1 MTNKLSI
8 TLSAIVLIAF
18 AGCASTPEPAAPAPA
33 PAPAPK
39 PAPQALPATP
49 PAAPKPAAPKPEK
62 VTTASTVNFDFDRY
76 VIRPDARTRLDDLV
90 GKLRNVTLE
99 VVIAVGHADRI
110 GSDAYNMK
118 LSVRRADS
126 VKAYLVSKG
135 IAASRLYTEGK
146 GERQPVKECKGD
158 KKTKELIACLE
169 PNRRVELEAVGSV
182 TK

>member
-1 MTNKLSI
+1 MNNKLSI
-8 TLSAIVLIAF
+8 TLSAIVLLAF
-18 AGCASTPEPAAPAPA
+18 AGCASTPEQAPAPA
-33 PAPAPK
+33 PAPAPAAPK
-39 PAPQALPATP
+39 EAPPAPP
-49 PAAPKPAAPKPEK
+49 PAAKAAPKPEK
-62 VTTASTVNFDFDRY
+62 VTNASTVNFDFDRY
-76 VIRPDARTRLDDLV
+76 VIRPDARTKLDDLV
-90 GKLRNVTLE
+90 GKMRNVTLE
-99 VVIAVGHADRI
+99 VIIAVGHADRL

-135 IAASRLYTEGK
+135 ITASRVYTEGK

-158 KKTKELIACLE
+158 KKTKELITCLE

>member
-1 MTNKLSI
+1 MNKRLS
-8 TLSAIVLIAF
+8 TALSAIVLLAF
-18 AGCASTPEPAAPAPA
+18 AGCAATPEPAPAPPPAPA
-33 PAPAPK
+33 PQAPPPPPAP
-39 PAPQALPATP
+39 
-49 PAAPKPAAPKPEK
+49 PKPAPKPEK

-76 VIRPDARTRLDDLV
+76 VIRPDARSKLDDLV
-90 GKLRNVTLE
+90 GKLRDVNLE

-135 IAASRLYTEGK
+135 IGASRIYTEGK

-169 PNRRVELEAVGSV
+169 PNRRVETEAVGSA

>member
-1 MTNKLSI
+1 MINKLSV
-8 TLSAIVLIAF
+8 TLSAIVLLAF

-39 PAPQALPATP
+39 AEPPAPP
-49 PAAPKPAAPKPEK
+49 PAPKAAAPAPKPEK

-76 VIRPDARTRLDDLV
+76 VIRPDSRTKLDDLV

-99 VVIAVGHADRI
+99 VVIAVGHADRL
-110 GSDAYNMK
+110 GGDAYNMK

-135 IAASRLYTEGK
+135 IAASRVYTEGK

-169 PNRRVELEAVGSV
+169 PNRRVDMEAVGSV

>member
-1 MTNKLSI
+1 MTNRLS
-8 TLSAIVLIAF
+8 TALSAIVLLAF
-18 AGCASTPEPAAPAPA
+18 AGCAATPEPAPPPPPPAPAPRPA
-33 PAPAPK
+33 APPPPPAPAPK
-39 PAPQALPATP
+39 A
-49 PAAPKPAAPKPEK
+49 EK
-62 VTTASTVNFDFDRY
+62 ITTASTVNFDFDRY
-76 VIRPDARTRLDDLV
+76 VIRPDARSKLDDLV
-90 GKLRNVTLE
+90 GKLRSVNLE
-99 VVIAVGHADRI
+99 VIIAVGHADRI

-135 IAASRLYTEGK
+135 IAASRIYTEGK

-169 PNRRVELEAVGSV
+169 PNRRVESEAVGSA

>member
-1 MTNKLSI
+1 MINKLST
-8 TLSAIVLIAF
+8 TLSAIVLVAF
-18 AGCASTPEPAAPAPA
+18 AGCASTPEPAAPTPA
-33 PAPAPK
+33 PAPAP
-39 PAPQALPATP
+39 QTP
-49 PAAPKPAAPKPEK
+49 PSPPPPAPKPAAAKPEK

-76 VIRPDARTRLDDLV
+76 VIRPDARTKLDDLV

-135 IAASRLYTEGK
+135 IAASRVYTEGK
-146 GERQPVKECKGD
+146 GERQPVKQCKGD

-169 PNRRVELEAVGSV
+169 PNRRAELEAVGSV

>member
-1 MTNKLSI
+1 MNKRLS
-8 TLSAIVLIAF
+8 TALSAIVLLAF
-18 AGCASTPEPAAPAPA
+18 AGCAATPEPAPAPPPAPA
-33 PAPAPK
+33 PQAPPPPPPPPAPPK
-39 PAPQALPATP
+39 PAPKA
-49 PAAPKPAAPKPEK
+49 EK

-76 VIRPDARTRLDDLV
+76 VIRPDARSKLDDLV
-90 GKLRNVTLE
+90 SKLRDVNLE

-110 GSDAYNMK
+110 GGDAYNMK

-135 IAASRLYTEGK
+135 IAASRIYTEGK

-169 PNRRVELEAVGSV
+169 PNRRVETEAVGSAI
-182 TK
+182 K

>member
-1 MTNKLSI
+1 MITNKLSV
-8 TLSAIVLIAF
+8 TLSAIVLVAF
-18 AGCASTPEPAAPAPA
+18 AGCASTPEPAAPTPQ

-39 PAPQALPATP
+39 QSLPVTPPPAPKA
-49 PAAPKPAAPKPEK
+49 AAPKPEK

-76 VIRPDARTRLDDLV
+76 VIRPDARTKLDDMV
-90 GKLRNVTLE
+90 GKLRDVTLE
-99 VVIAVGHADRI
+99 VVIAVGHADRL
-110 GSDAYNMK
+110 GGDAYNMK

-135 IAASRLYTEGK
+135 IAASRVYTEGK

-169 PNRRVELEAVGSV
+169 PNRRVETEAVGSAI
-182 TK
+182 K

>member
-1 MTNKLSI
+1 MNNKLSI
-8 TLSAIVLIAF
+8 TLSAIVLLAF

-33 PAPAPK
+33 PAPK
-39 PAPQALPATP
+39 PAAAPLPVTP
-49 PAAPKPAAPKPEK
+49 PPSAPKPAAAKPEK
-62 VTTASTVNFDFDRY
+62 STTASTVNFDFDRY
-76 VIRPDARTRLDDLV
+76 VIRPDARTKLDDLV

-99 VVIAVGHADRI
+99 VVIAVGHADRL

-135 IAASRLYTEGK
+135 IAASRVYTEGK

-169 PNRRVELEAVGSV
+169 PNRRAELEAVGSV

>member
-1 MTNKLSI
+1 MTKRLS
-8 TLSAIVLIAF
+8 TALSAIVLLAF
-18 AGCASTPEPAAPAPA
+18 AGCAATPEPAPPPPPPAPAPRVEPTPPPPPP

-39 PAPQALPATP
+39 A
-49 PAAPKPAAPKPEK
+49 EK
-62 VTTASTVNFDFDRY
+62 ITTASTVNFDFDRY
-76 VIRPDARTRLDDLV
+76 VIRPDARSKLDDLV
-90 GKLRNVTLE
+90 GKLRSVNLE

-135 IAASRLYTEGK
+135 IAASRIYTEGK

-169 PNRRVELEAVGSV
+169 PNRRVESEAVGSA

>member
-1 MTNKLSI
+1 MNKRLS
-8 TLSAIVLIAF
+8 TALSAIVLLAF
-18 AGCASTPEPAAPAPA
+18 AGCAATPEPAPAPPPAPA
-33 PAPAPK
+33 PQAPPPPPPAPPK
-39 PAPQALPATP
+39 PAPKA
-49 PAAPKPAAPKPEK
+49 EK

-76 VIRPDARTRLDDLV
+76 VIRPDARSKLDDLV
-90 GKLRNVTLE
+90 TKLRDVNLE

-135 IAASRLYTEGK
+135 IGASRIYTEGK

-169 PNRRVELEAVGSV
+169 PNRRVETEAVGSAI
-182 TK
+182 K